1 MFKKTFMFLTIFLI
15 AFLLESTKLPDY
27 FYFIQG
33 IPRALMFK
41 LENRLLVL
49 IFFMIL
55 ILIYRKKYE
64 KVFSLDI
71 LKDKKMYVWIT
82 VTLVCVT
89 FLKQTSIGFED
100 TFGLIRLPQLS
111 TLHLFFLLLNV
122 CLIVPIQEEI
132 LYRGL
137 LILVPSNRLR
147 VVMLIISSITFAL
160 LHTDPLQI
168 IWLGLGLGVLAIRFN
183 NIWVPIIAH
192 SIWNLLVTYI
202 NL

>member
-192 SIWNLLVTYI
+192 SLWNLLVTYI

>member
-168 IWLGLGLGVLAIRFN
+168 IWLGVGLGVLAIRFN

-192 SIWNLLVTYI
+192 SLWNLLVTYI